1 MKTYIVT
8 YGQRK
13 TLHKAVVQAKSRE
26 EIRIKAAERRLAV
39 TEIKEKEDTSFFR
52 SSSILT
58 DKECAFLF
66 GQTGLLLKAG
76 IPLTEAWHLISR
88 RLKNRRKR
96 QAVEGC
102 IMAMESGK
110 RAAESMQDSGV
121 FPQTACSLVQ
131 AGEHSGHM
139 EDMTELLASYY
150 ERLCDERSQ
159 LRNMMIYPTFLFV
172 CINIL
177 FFGALV
183 FVIPVFSDLF
193 AETGV
198 PLPQSTRMLLAAG
211 NFLCRYGPFLIGA
224 AVMTGILIYKL
235 LQRRRYRE
243 RIEALLWRIG
253 RIRIFFLIWSWQR
266 FSMIL
271 AVQLAGGIPIISAL
285 GDALSAVPS
294 EVFKGHIVRTIRC
307 LENGMSFSTAVKSGR
322 FGTSYVETMLR
333 VGEST
338 GEYDRVL
345 RTVSAYY
352 GKRLRETSTA
362 IRKAAEPLMLVFT
375 GIVTG
380 FLVTALLLPLLDMI
394 TAVN

>member
-8 YGQRK
+8 YGQGK
-13 TLHKAVVQAKSRE
+13 MLHKAVVQAKSRE
-26 EIRIKAAERRLAV
+26 EIRMKATERRLAV
-39 TEIKEKEDTSFFR
+39 TEIKEKEGTYFFR
-52 SSSILT
+52 SSPVLT

-102 IMAMESGK
+102 ITAMESGK
-110 RAAESMQDSGV
+110 RAAESMQDSGA

-211 NFLCRYGPFLIGA
+211 NFLCRYGLFLIGA

-243 RIEALLWRIG
+243 KIEELLWRIG

-338 GEYDRVL
+338 GDYDRVL

-362 IRKAAEPLMLVFT
+362 VRKAAEPLMLVLT

>member
-8 YGQRK
+8 YGQGK

-26 EIRIKAAERRLAV
+26 EIRIKAVERRLAV
-39 TEIKEKEDTSFFR
+39 TEIKEKEDTYFFR
-52 SSSILT
+52 SSPVLT

-102 IMAMESGK
+102 ITAMESGK
-110 RAAESMQDSGV
+110 RAAESMQDSGA

-131 AGEHSGHM
+131 AGGAPRP
-139 EDMTELLASYY
+139 LPGARRAYY

-243 RIEALLWRIG
+243 RIEELLWRIG

-338 GEYDRVL
+338 GDYDRVL

-352 GKRLRETSTA
+352 GKQLREKSTA
-362 IRKAAEPLMLVFT
+362 IRKAAEPLMLVLT

>member
-8 YGQRK
+8 YGQGK
-13 TLHKAVVQAKSRE
+13 TLYKAVVQAKSRE
-26 EIRIKAAERRLAV
+26 EIRMKAAERRLAV
-39 TEIKEKEDTSFFR
+39 TEIKEKEDTYFFR
-52 SSSILT
+52 SSPVLT

-76 IPLTEAWHLISR
+76 IPLTEAWYLISR

-102 IMAMESGK
+102 ITAMESGK
-110 RAAESMQDSGV
+110 RAAESMQDSGA

-243 RIEALLWRIG
+243 RLEELLWRIG

-271 AVQLAGGIPIISAL
+271 AIQLAGGIPIISAL

-338 GEYDRVL
+338 GDYDRVL

-352 GKRLRETSTA
+352 GKQLRETSTA
-362 IRKAAEPLMLVFT
+362 IRKAAEPLMLVLT

>member
-8 YGQRK
+8 YGQGK
-13 TLHKAVVQAKSRE
+13 MLHKAVVQAKSRE
-26 EIRIKAAERRLAV
+26 EIRMKAAERRLAV
-39 TEIKEKEDTSFFR
+39 TEIKEKEDTYFFR
-52 SSSILT
+52 SSPVLT

-76 IPLTEAWHLISR
+76 IPLTEAWQLISR

-96 QAVEGC
+96 QAVAGC
-102 IMAMESGK
+102 ITAMESGK
-110 RAAESMQDSGV
+110 RAAESMQDSGA

-243 RIEALLWRIG
+243 KIEELLWRIG

>member
-8 YGQRK
+8 YGQGK
-13 TLHKAVVQAKSRE
+13 MLHKAVVQAKSRE
-26 EIRIKAAERRLAV
+26 EIRMKAAERRLAV
-39 TEIKEKEDTSFFR
+39 AEIKEKEDTYFFR
-52 SSSILT
+52 SSPVLT

-102 IMAMESGK
+102 ITAMESGK
-110 RAAESMQDSGV
+110 RAAESMQDSGA

-211 NFLCRYGPFLIGA
+211 NFLCRYGLFLIGT

-243 RIEALLWRIG
+243 RLEELLWRIG
-253 RIRIFFLIWSWQR
+253 RIRTFFLIWSWQR

-338 GEYDRVL
+338 GDYDRVL

-352 GKRLRETSTA
+352 GKRLRETSA
-362 IRKAAEPLMLVFT
+362 AVRKAAEPLMLVLT

>member
-8 YGQRK
+8 YGQGK

-26 EIRIKAAERRLAV
+26 EIRMKAAERRLAV
-39 TEIKEKEDTSFFR
+39 TEIKEKEDTYFFR
-52 SSSILT
+52 SSPVLT

-76 IPLTEAWHLISR
+76 IPLTEAWYLISR
-88 RLKNRRKR
+88 RLKNKRKR

-102 IMAMESGK
+102 ITAMESGK
-110 RAAESMQDSGV
+110 RAAESMQDSGA

-243 RIEALLWRIG
+243 RIEELLWRIG

-333 VGEST
+333 VHG
-338 GEYDRVL
+338 
-345 RTVSAYY
+345 
-352 GKRLRETSTA
+352 RL
-362 IRKAAEPLMLVFT
+362 
-375 GIVTG
+375 
-380 FLVTALLLPLLDMI
+380 
-394 TAVN
+394 

>member
-8 YGQRK
+8 YGQGK
-13 TLHKAVVQAKSRE
+13 MLHKAVVQAKSRE
-26 EIRIKAAERRLAV
+26 EIRMKATERRLAV
-39 TEIKEKEDTSFFR
+39 TEIKEKEGTYFFR
-52 SSSILT
+52 SSPVLT

-102 IMAMESGK
+102 ITAMESGK

-211 NFLCRYGPFLIGA
+211 TFLCRYGLFLIGA

-243 RIEALLWRIG
+243 KIEELLWRIG

-338 GEYDRVL
+338 GDYDRVL

-362 IRKAAEPLMLVFT
+362 IRKAAEPLMLVLT

>member
-8 YGQRK
+8 YGQGK
-13 TLHKAVVQAKSRE
+13 MLHKAVVQAKSRE
-26 EIRIKAAERRLAV
+26 EIRMKAAERRLAV
-39 TEIKEKEDTSFFR
+39 TEIKEKEDTYFFR
-52 SSSILT
+52 SSPVLT

-76 IPLTEAWHLISR
+76 IPLTEAWYLISR

-102 IMAMESGK
+102 ITAMESGK
-110 RAAESMQDSGV
+110 RAAESMQDSGA

-177 FFGALV
+177 FLGALV

-211 NFLCRYGPFLIGA
+211 TFLCRYGLFLIGA

-243 RIEALLWRIG
+243 RLEELLWRIG
-253 RIRIFFLIWSWQR
+253 RIRTFFLIWSWQR

-294 EVFKGHIVRTIRC
+294 EVFKGHIVRTIHC

-338 GEYDRVL
+338 GDYDRVL

-362 IRKAAEPLMLVFT
+362 IRKAAEPLMLVLT

>member
-8 YGQRK
+8 YGQGK

-26 EIRIKAAERRLAV
+26 EIRIKAVERRLAV

-102 IMAMESGK
+102 ITAMESGK
-110 RAAESMQDSGV
+110 RAAESMQDSGA

-243 RIEALLWRIG
+243 RIEELLW
-253 RIRIFFLIWSWQR
+253 
-266 FSMIL
+266 
-271 AVQLAGGIPIISAL
+271 
-285 GDALSAVPS
+285 
-294 EVFKGHIVRTIRC
+294 
-307 LENGMSFSTAVKSGR
+307 
-322 FGTSYVETMLR
+322 
-333 VGEST
+333 
-338 GEYDRVL
+338 
-345 RTVSAYY
+345 
-352 GKRLRETSTA
+352 
-362 IRKAAEPLMLVFT
+362 
-375 GIVTG
+375 
-380 FLVTALLLPLLDMI
+380 
-394 TAVN
+394 

>member
-8 YGQRK
+8 YGQGK
-13 TLHKAVVQAKSRE
+13 MLHKAVVQAKSRE
-26 EIRIKAAERRLAV
+26 EIRMKATERRLAV
-39 TEIKEKEDTSFFR
+39 TEIKEKEGTYFFR
-52 SSSILT
+52 SSPVLT

-102 IMAMESGK
+102 ITAMESGK
-110 RAAESMQDSGV
+110 RAAESMQDSGA

-198 PLPQSTRMLLAAG
+198 PLPKSTRMLLAAG
-211 NFLCRYGPFLIGA
+211 NFLCRYGLFLIGA

-243 RIEALLWRIG
+243 KIEELLWRIG

>member
-338 GEYDRVL
+338 GDYDRVL

-362 IRKAAEPLMLVFT
+362 VRKAAEPLMLVLT

>member
-198 PLPQSTRMLLAAG
+198 PLPQSTRMLLEAG

-243 RIEALLWRIG
+243 KIEELLWRIG

-338 GEYDRVL
+338 GDYDRVL

>member
-8 YGQRK
+8 YGQGK
-13 TLHKAVVQAKSRE
+13 MLHKAVVQAKSRE
-26 EIRIKAAERRLAV
+26 EIRMKATERRLAV
-39 TEIKEKEDTSFFR
+39 TEIKEKEGTYFFR
-52 SSSILT
+52 SSPVLT

-102 IMAMESGK
+102 ITAMESGK
-110 RAAESMQDSGV
+110 RAAESMQDSGA

-211 NFLCRYGPFLIGA
+211 NFLCRYGLFLIGA

-243 RIEALLWRIG
+243 RLEELLWRIG
-253 RIRIFFLIWSWQR
+253 RIRTFFLIWSWQR

-338 GEYDRVL
+338 GDYDRVL

-362 IRKAAEPLMLVFT
+362 VRKAAEPLMLVLT
-375 GIVTG
+375 GIVAG

>member
-8 YGQRK
+8 YGQGK
-13 TLHKAVVQAKSRE
+13 MLHKAVVQAKSRE
-26 EIRIKAAERRLAV
+26 EIRMKAAERRLAV

-52 SSSILT
+52 SSPVLT

-76 IPLTEAWHLISR
+76 IPLTEAWYLISR

-102 IMAMESGK
+102 ITAMESGK
-110 RAAESMQDSGV
+110 RAAESMQDSGA

-243 RIEALLWRIG
+243 RIEKLLWRIG

-338 GEYDRVL
+338 GDYDRVL

-352 GKRLRETSTA
+352 GKQLREKSTA
-362 IRKAAEPLMLVFT
+362 IRKAAEPLMLVLT

>member
-1 MKTYIVT
+1 M
-8 YGQRK
+8 
-13 TLHKAVVQAKSRE
+13 
-26 EIRIKAAERRLAV
+26 
-39 TEIKEKEDTSFFR
+39 
-52 SSSILT
+52 T

-102 IMAMESGK
+102 ITAMESGK
-110 RAAESMQDSGV
+110 RAAESMQDSGA

-243 RIEALLWRIG
+243 KIEELLWRIG

-307 LENGMSFSTAVKSGR
+307 LENGMSLSTAVKSGR

>member
-8 YGQRK
+8 YGQGK

-102 IMAMESGK
+102 ITAMESGK
-110 RAAESMQDSGV
+110 RAAESMQDSGA

-243 RIEALLWRIG
+243 KIEELLWRIG

-362 IRKAAEPLMLVFT
+362 IRKAAEPLMLVLT

>member
-8 YGQRK
+8 YGQGK
-13 TLHKAVVQAKSRE
+13 MLHKAVVQAKSRE
-26 EIRIKAAERRLAV
+26 EIRMKAAERRLAV
-39 TEIKEKEDTSFFR
+39 TEIKEKEDTSFYR
-52 SSSILT
+52 SSPVLT

-76 IPLTEAWHLISR
+76 IPLTEAWYLISR

-102 IMAMESGK
+102 ITAMESGK
-110 RAAESMQDSGV
+110 RAAESMQDSGA

-211 NFLCRYGPFLIGA
+211 NFLCRYGLFLIGA

-243 RIEALLWRIG
+243 RIEKLLWRIG

-338 GEYDRVL
+338 GDYDRVL

-352 GKRLRETSTA
+352 GKQLREKSTA

>member
-1 MKTYIVT
+1 MKSYIVT
-8 YGQRK
+8 YGQGK
-13 TLHKAVVQAKSRE
+13 MLHKAVVQAKSRE
-26 EIRIKAAERRLAV
+26 EIRMKAAERRLAV
-39 TEIKEKEDTSFFR
+39 TEIKEKEDTYFFR
-52 SSSILT
+52 SSPVLT

-76 IPLTEAWHLISR
+76 IPLTEAWQLISR

-96 QAVEGC
+96 QAVAGC
-102 IMAMESGK
+102 ITAMESGK
-110 RAAESMQDSGV
+110 RAAESMQDSGA

-198 PLPQSTRMLLAAG
+198 PLPKSTQMLLAAG
-211 NFLCRYGPFLIGA
+211 NFLCRYGLFLIGA

-243 RIEALLWRIG
+243 RREELLWRIG
-253 RIRIFFLIWSWQR
+253 RIRTFFLIWSWQR

-271 AVQLAGGIPIISAL
+271 AVQLSGGIPIISAL

-294 EVFKGHIVRTIRC
+294 EVFKGHIVRTIHC

-338 GEYDRVL
+338 GDYDRVL

-362 IRKAAEPLMLVFT
+362 IRKAAEPLMLVLT

>member
-8 YGQRK
+8 YGQGK
-13 TLHKAVVQAKSRE
+13 MLHKAVVQAKSRE
-26 EIRIKAAERRLAV
+26 EIRMKAAERRLAV
-39 TEIKEKEDTSFFR
+39 AEIKEKEDTYFFR
-52 SSSILT
+52 SSPVLT

-102 IMAMESGK
+102 ITAMESGK
-110 RAAESMQDSGV
+110 RAAESMQDSGA

-211 NFLCRYGPFLIGA
+211 NFLCRYGLFLIGT

-243 RIEALLWRIG
+243 RLEELLWRIG
-253 RIRIFFLIWSWQR
+253 RIRTFFLIWSWQR

>member
-8 YGQRK
+8 YGQGK
-13 TLHKAVVQAKSRE
+13 MLHKAVVQAKSRE
-26 EIRIKAAERRLAV
+26 EIRMKAAERRLAV
-39 TEIKEKEDTSFFR
+39 ADIKEKEDTYFFR
-52 SSSILT
+52 SSPVLT

-102 IMAMESGK
+102 ITAMESGK
-110 RAAESMQDSGV
+110 RAAESMQDSGA

-211 NFLCRYGPFLIGA
+211 NFLCRYGLFLIGA

-243 RIEALLWRIG
+243 KIEELLWRIG

>member
-8 YGQRK
+8 YGQGK
-13 TLHKAVVQAKSRE
+13 MLHKAVVQAKSRE
-26 EIRIKAAERRLAV
+26 EIRMKAAERRLAV
-39 TEIKEKEDTSFFR
+39 ADIKEKEDTYFFR
-52 SSSILT
+52 SSPVLT

-102 IMAMESGK
+102 ITAMESGK
-110 RAAESMQDSGV
+110 RAAESMQDSGA

-211 NFLCRYGPFLIGA
+211 NFLCRYGLFLIGA
-224 AVMTGILIYKL
+224 AVITGILIYKL

-243 RIEALLWRIG
+243 RLEELLWRIG
-253 RIRIFFLIWSWQR
+253 RIRTFFLIWSWQR

-338 GEYDRVL
+338 GDYDRVL

-352 GKRLRETSTA
+352 GKRLRETSA
-362 IRKAAEPLMLVFT
+362 AVRKAAEPLMLVLT

>member
-8 YGQRK
+8 YGQGK
-13 TLHKAVVQAKSRE
+13 TLYKAVVQAKSRE

-102 IMAMESGK
+102 ITAMESGK
-110 RAAESMQDSGV
+110 RAAESMQDSGA

-243 RIEALLWRIG
+243 KIEELLWRIG

>member
-8 YGQRK
+8 YGQGK
-13 TLHKAVVQAKSRE
+13 MLHKAVVQAKSRE
-26 EIRIKAAERRLAV
+26 EIRMKAAERRLAV
-39 TEIKEKEDTSFFR
+39 TEIKEKEDTYFFR
-52 SSSILT
+52 SSPVLT

-102 IMAMESGK
+102 ITAMESGK
-110 RAAESMQDSGV
+110 RAAESMQDSGA

-198 PLPQSTRMLLAAG
+198 PLPQSTR
-211 NFLCRYGPFLIGA
+211 
-224 AVMTGILIYKL
+224 
-235 LQRRRYRE
+235 
-243 RIEALLWRIG
+243 
-253 RIRIFFLIWSWQR
+253 IFFVATDY
-266 FSMIL
+266 F
-271 AVQLAGGIPIISAL
+271 
-285 GDALSAVPS
+285 
-294 EVFKGHIVRTIRC
+294 
-307 LENGMSFSTAVKSGR
+307 
-322 FGTSYVETMLR
+322 
-333 VGEST
+333 
-338 GEYDRVL
+338 
-345 RTVSAYY
+345 
-352 GKRLRETSTA
+352 
-362 IRKAAEPLMLVFT
+362 
-375 GIVTG
+375 
-380 FLVTALLLPLLDMI
+380 
-394 TAVN
+394 

>member
-1 MKTYIVT
+1 
-8 YGQRK
+8 
-13 TLHKAVVQAKSRE
+13 
-26 EIRIKAAERRLAV
+26 
-39 TEIKEKEDTSFFR
+39 
-52 SSSILT
+52 
-58 DKECAFLF
+58 
-66 GQTGLLLKAG
+66 
-76 IPLTEAWHLISR
+76 
-88 RLKNRRKR
+88 
-96 QAVEGC
+96 
-102 IMAMESGK
+102 
-110 RAAESMQDSGV
+110 MQDSGA

-211 NFLCRYGPFLIGA
+211 NFLCRYGLFLIGA

-243 RIEALLWRIG
+243 RLEELLWRIG
-253 RIRIFFLIWSWQR
+253 RIRTFFLIWSWQR

-271 AVQLAGGIPIISAL
+271 AVQLAEAFRSFRHSEMPFRLFRQKCSRGILCVRFVVWRTACLSVPPSSREDSGHLTSRLCCASASPRESMIAFSGPFPL
-285 GDALSAVPS
+285 ITGSGSEKRVQPFARLPS
-294 EVFKGHIVRTIRC
+294 RLC
-307 LENGMSFSTAVKSGR
+307 WFSR
-322 FGTSYVETMLR
+322 
-333 VGEST
+333 ES
-338 GEYDRVL
+338 
-345 RTVSAYY
+345 
-352 GKRLRETSTA
+352 
-362 IRKAAEPLMLVFT
+362 
-375 GIVTG
+375 
-380 FLVTALLLPLLDMI
+380 
-394 TAVN
+394 

>member
-8 YGQRK
+8 YGQGK
-13 TLHKAVVQAKSRE
+13 MLHKAVVQAKSRE
-26 EIRIKAAERRLAV
+26 EIRMKATERRLAV
-39 TEIKEKEDTSFFR
+39 TEIKEKEGTYFFR
-52 SSSILT
+52 SSPVLT

-102 IMAMESGK
+102 ITAMESGK
-110 RAAESMQDSGV
+110 RAAESMQDSGA

-211 NFLCRYGPFLIGA
+211 NFLCRYGLFLIGA

-243 RIEALLWRIG
+243 RLEELLWRIG

-362 IRKAAEPLMLVFT
+362 VRKAAEPLMLVLT

>member
-1 MKTYIVT
+1 M
-8 YGQRK
+8 
-13 TLHKAVVQAKSRE
+13 
-26 EIRIKAAERRLAV
+26 
-39 TEIKEKEDTSFFR
+39 
-52 SSSILT
+52 
-58 DKECAFLF
+58 
-66 GQTGLLLKAG
+66 
-76 IPLTEAWHLISR
+76 
-88 RLKNRRKR
+88 
-96 QAVEGC
+96 
-102 IMAMESGK
+102 
-110 RAAESMQDSGV
+110 
-121 FPQTACSLVQ
+121 
-131 AGEHSGHM
+131 
-139 EDMTELLASYY
+139 
-150 ERLCDERSQ
+150 
-159 LRNMMIYPTFLFV
+159 
-172 CINIL
+172 
-177 FFGALV
+177 
-183 FVIPVFSDLF
+183 
-193 AETGV
+193 

-243 RIEALLWRIG
+243 KIEELLWRIG
-253 RIRIFFLIWSWQR
+253 RIRTFFLIWSWQR

-271 AVQLAGGIPIISAL
+271 AVQLAGGIPIISAI

>member
-8 YGQRK
+8 YGQGK
-13 TLHKAVVQAKSRE
+13 TLRKAVVQAKSRE

-66 GQTGLLLKAG
+66 SQTGLLLKAG

-102 IMAMESGK
+102 ITAMESGK
-110 RAAESMQDSGV
+110 RAAESMQDSGA

-172 CINIL
+172 CINSL

-243 RIEALLWRIG
+243 KIEELLWRIG

-338 GEYDRVL
+338 GEYDRIL

>member
-8 YGQRK
+8 YGQGK
-13 TLHKAVVQAKSRE
+13 MLHKAVVQAKSRE
-26 EIRIKAAERRLAV
+26 EIRMKATERRLAV
-39 TEIKEKEDTSFFR
+39 TEIKEKEGNYSFR
-52 SSSILT
+52 ASPVLT
-58 DKECAFLF
+58 DIECAFLF

-102 IMAMESGK
+102 ITAMESGK
-110 RAAESMQDSGV
+110 RAAESMQDSGA

-211 NFLCRYGPFLIGA
+211 NFLCRYGLFLIGA

-243 RIEALLWRIG
+243 KIEELLWRIG

>member
-8 YGQRK
+8 YGQGK
-13 TLHKAVVQAKSRE
+13 TLRKAVVQAKSRE

-66 GQTGLLLKAG
+66 SQTGLLLKAG

-102 IMAMESGK
+102 ITAMESGK
-110 RAAESMQDSGV
+110 RAAESMQDSGA

-172 CINIL
+172 CINSL

-243 RIEALLWRIG
+243 KIEELLWRIG

>member
-102 IMAMESGK
+102 ITAMESGK

>member
-1 MKTYIVT
+1 M
-8 YGQRK
+8 
-13 TLHKAVVQAKSRE
+13 L
-26 EIRIKAAERRLAV
+26 
-39 TEIKEKEDTSFFR
+39 FR
-52 SSSILT
+52 
-58 DKECAFLF
+58 
-66 GQTGLLLKAG
+66 
-76 IPLTEAWHLISR
+76 
-88 RLKNRRKR
+88 
-96 QAVEGC
+96 
-102 IMAMESGK
+102 
-110 RAAESMQDSGV
+110 
-121 FPQTACSLVQ
+121 
-131 AGEHSGHM
+131 
-139 EDMTELLASYY
+139 
-150 ERLCDERSQ
+150 
-159 LRNMMIYPTFLFV
+159 
-172 CINIL
+172 
-177 FFGALV
+177 
-183 FVIPVFSDLF
+183 
-193 AETGV
+193 
-198 PLPQSTRMLLAAG
+198 
-211 NFLCRYGPFLIGA
+211 
-224 AVMTGILIYKL
+224 
-235 LQRRRYRE
+235 
-243 RIEALLWRIG
+243 
-253 RIRIFFLIWSWQR
+253 
-266 FSMIL
+266 SMIL